1 MIEHINIAVREH
13 VEKRI
18 TMEAKPGD
26 AYSESTGR
34 REVTKY
40 TGSWAEMQACA
51 ITQLDSAEEGEQVT
65 CELERQGGNI
75 GELTVTRELFKVGGG
90 GGGDGGDGGG
100 DSSGG
105 AELGTE
111 DAPCYTCSSTTVQ
124 ECILAHPKFE
134 NIGDL
139 TRRALKAMID
149 GQDENSFLDDEES
162 DSGHR
167 KIKDCIGDDEA
178 AKLAFKLIGKGITS
192 FLNVQTEITAR
203 WKGRSNNYTVGE
215 IVSTPPGGFKAV
227 SGRDY
232 LVVGSGVE
240 KTGKET
246 WCSATFRMSGAGGWK
261 KELYSDS

>member
-1 MIEHINIAVREH
+1 MAEHINIAAREH

-18 TMEAKPGD
+18 TMEAKAGD
-26 AYSESTGR
+26 NYTESTGNK
-34 REVTKY
+34 ETTKY
-40 TGSWAEMQACA
+40 TGTW
-51 ITQLDSAEEGEQVT
+51 EQMLTAATGYLSTGGDGVQIS
-65 CELERQGGNI
+65 CELERLEGGI
-75 GELTVTRELFKVGGG
+75 GELTVTRETFTQPPADSE
-90 GGGDGGDGGG
+90 GGGDTESGSGGG
-100 DSSGG
+100 
-105 AELGTE
+105 ELGTE
-111 DAPCYTCSSTTVQ
+111 AAPCYTCSSSTVQ

-139 TRRALKAMID
+139 PRRALKAMID
-149 GQDENSFLDDEES
+149 GQDENSFLEDETTES
-162 DSGHR
+162 GGR

-203 WKGRSNNYTVGE
+203 WKGRSNKYSVGE
-215 IVSTPPGGFKAV
+215 IVTTPPGGFKAV

-232 LVVGSGVE
+232 LVVGSGIE

-261 KELYSDS
+261 KELYSDN

>member
-1 MIEHINIAVREH
+1 MAEYINIEAREH

-34 REVTKY
+34 KETTKY
-40 TGSWAEMQACA
+40 TGTWADMLAQAA
-51 ITQLDSAEEGEQVT
+51 ELIGTDGGSVQLT
-65 CELERQGGNI
+65 CELERLEGGI
-75 GELTVTRELFKVGGG
+75 GELTVTRETYRQPDTTEEEPEEPETGQ
-90 GGGDGGDGGG
+90 
-100 DSSGG
+100 
-105 AELGTE
+105 ELGTE
-111 DAPCYTCSSTTVQ
+111 SAPCYTCSSSTVQ

-139 TRRALKAMID
+139 PRRALKAMID
-149 GQDENSFLDDEES
+149 GQDENSFLEDETTES
-162 DSGHR
+162 GGR
-167 KIKDCIGDDEA
+167 KIKDCIGDDKA

-203 WKGRSNNYTVGE
+203 WKGRSNKYSVGE
-215 IVSTPPGGFKAV
+215 IVTTPPGGFKAV
-227 SGRDY
+227 PGRDY

-261 KELYSDS
+261 KELYSD

>member
-1 MIEHINIAVREH
+1 MAEHINIAPREH

-34 REVTKY
+34 KETTKY
-40 TGSWAEMQACA
+40 TGTWADMLAKA
-51 ITQLDSAEEGEQVT
+51 TDLIGGGGGSVQVT
-65 CELERQGGNI
+65 CELERLEGGI
-75 GELTVTRELFKVGGG
+75 GELTVTHETFTQPPADSEE
-90 GGGDGGDGGG
+90 GGDTE
-100 DSSGG
+100 SGG

-111 DAPCYTCSSTTVQ
+111 AAPCYTCSSTTVQ

-134 NIGDL
+134 NIEDL
-139 TRRALKAMID
+139 PRRALKAMID
-149 GQDENSFLDDEES
+149 GQDEYSFLEDENTES
-162 DSGHR
+162 GGR
-167 KIKDCIGDDEA
+167 MIKDCIGDDEA

-203 WKGRSNNYTVGE
+203 WKGRSNKYSVGE